1 MLVTA
6 SIVVYK
12 TNVFELEKV
21 LKSTISSIV
30 NIIYLVDNS
39 PLNES
44 LDSFRNFS
52 PKICYISNPINTGF
66 GAGHNLAIQRALEI
80 NSDYHIVINPDIYFE
95 CGVIEKLT
103 LFMNSY
109 EDVGLVMPKVLY
121 PNGEL
126 QYLCKLLPTPFDLL
140 GRRFLPCKKYIRYRN
155 ERYELRFLGYD
166 KEMEVPSLS
175 GCFMF
180 IRVSVL
186 KQIGGFDERFFMYA
200 EDLDL
205 CRRIGQVSK
214 TMYYPGVCVF
224 HGYAKGS
231 YKNKKLLKYHIGL
244 KVAQWSQS
252 SLTNGSRGVGDDL
265 CHIRSRNLPNALT
278 LGASSLG

>member
-166 KEMEVPSLS
+166 KEIEVPSLS

-231 YKNKKLLKYHIGL
+231 YTNKKLLKYHICSIIKYFNKWGWFFDS
-244 KVAQWSQS
+244 KRRKINRGI
-252 SLTNGSRGVGDDL
+252 LTQYDKR
-265 CHIRSRNLPNALT
+265 
-278 LGASSLG
+278 